1 MSAGCSQQDEAR
13 PPQGTEE
20 DGPMQA
26 QYWDPARHWRGV
38 LGGWELL
45 RRDINLPALAKFLAL
60 L

>member
-1 MSAGCSQQDEAR
+1 MSARGSQQDEAR

-26 QYWDPARHWRGV
+26 QDWDSARHWGLG